1 MYVEKLFNV
10 HTLLFISF
18 IEKWRRDKHR
28 WTPFTIWG
36 SHPFVIKKTMFYEI
50 DDKRSPVWATFSVRF
65 FIFYII
71 ISMETRLKKL
81 RISGWGESTTRS
93 QTISYKTVLSDIR
106 HAHAESF
113 ILIILIIQVVC
124 INFQQNRT
132 YIQHASLG
140 ITTPA
145 TLHAWY
151 CGTSNTYTSG

>member
-1 MYVEKLFNV
+1 
-10 HTLLFISF
+10 
-18 IEKWRRDKHR
+18 
-28 WTPFTIWG
+28 
-36 SHPFVIKKTMFYEI
+36 
-50 DDKRSPVWATFSVRF
+50 
-65 FIFYII
+65 
-71 ISMETRLKKL
+71 METRLKKL

-124 INFQQNRT
+124 VNFQQKPN
-132 YIQHASLG
+132 IHPQHASLG

-145 TLHAWY
+145 TQNAWY